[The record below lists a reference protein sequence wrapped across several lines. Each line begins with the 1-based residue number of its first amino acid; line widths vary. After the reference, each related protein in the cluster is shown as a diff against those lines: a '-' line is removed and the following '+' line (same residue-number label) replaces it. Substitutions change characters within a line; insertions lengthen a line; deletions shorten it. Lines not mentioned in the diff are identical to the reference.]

1 MTSKNNNIFMM
12 SLILEEKEKRG
23 KRQVEARENRCGR
36 DGEENWKRG
45 GRKVARSN
53 QPWRVAKDNKFVLL
67 VSLDHWRDRRKEKER
82 MKPVP
87 KRYIL
92 FTRHDKIFYF
102 YRPTNKIF
110 YLLVML
116 QIDGLVLNVCICHRL
131 PLCHRHTEY
140 LSLAVSVGSAQKGFG
155 LGFSG
160 SRRHLVSRVCIC
172 RRSEKC
178 SRSETAWIRGFQSY
192 FYKGI

>member
-1 MTSKNNNIFMM
+1 MDYRPFSIIVDCCRAMQNT
-12 SLILEEKEKRG
+12 
-23 KRQVEARENRCGR
+23 
-36 DGEENWKRG
+36 
-45 GRKVARSN
+45 
-53 QPWRVAKDNKFVLL
+53 
-67 VSLDHWRDRRKEKER
+67 ER

-87 KRYIL
+87 QKCS
-92 FTRHDKIFYF
+92 TRHDKIFYF

-116 QIDGLVLNVCICHRL
+116 QIDGLVLNMCICHRL

>member
-87 KRYIL
+87 KIYTHEHFVL
-92 FTRHDKIFYF
+92 FL
-102 YRPTNKIF
+102 PTNQRIKYVI
-110 YLLVML
+110 Y
-116 QIDGLVLNVCICHRL
+116 
-131 PLCHRHTEY
+131 
-140 LSLAVSVGSAQKGFG
+140 SS
-155 LGFSG
+155 
-160 SRRHLVSRVCIC
+160 
-172 RRSEKC
+172 
-178 SRSETAWIRGFQSY
+178 
-192 FYKGI
+192 